1 MLVDAN
7 RRDGRER
14 EVRKD
19 QEEEGWRRER
29 EEGEKDERQPH
40 REDKVG
46 CRHVVVGPAA
56 ASTMMLGV
64 SAWVE
69 NWPDGSGHVDH

>member
-7 RRDGRER
+7 RRDERER
-14 EVRKD
+14 ERCERTRK
-19 QEEEGWRRER
+19 RRDGGER

-46 CRHVVVGPAA
+46 CSHVVVDPAA
-56 ASTMMLGV
+56 ASTMMIGLG
-64 SAWVE
+64 AWVE
-69 NWPDGSGHVDH
+69 NWSDGSGHVDH

>member
-1 MLVDAN
+1 MPI
-7 RRDGRER
+7 GGTGERER
-14 EVRKD
+14 GVKGPGRGGM
-19 QEEEGWRRER
+19 EERER
-29 EEGEKDERQPH
+29 GGGKDERQPH

-69 NWPDGSGHVDH
+69 NWPDGGGHVDH